1 MAGDVVDYQN
11 NTGSAVGF
19 ETMNCWYDQW
29 NHHPWSIYPTIS
41 SYPVYIDKGR
51 QAFEIVKQLNEKK
64 LLAIKDVSDF
74 IKVMGIVLG
83 AL

>member
-1 MAGDVVDYQN
+1 MAGDVVGYQN
-11 NTGSAVGF
+11 NTGSVAAV

-29 NHHPWSIYPTIS
+29 NHPPWSMYPTIT
-41 SYPVYIDKGR
+41 SYPIYIDKGR
-51 QAFEIVKQLNEKK
+51 QAFEIVKQLNKQK
-64 LLAIKDVSDF
+64 LLVLKDVSDF